1 MINKGKPKPKIDP
14 KAEAE
19 ANNKLWQIQGSI
31 NEGLDV
37 QLFVSA
43 TKLAN
48 LDFLTVSDPQCTLK
62 VKEANNAYAVQKTV
76 GETEVI
82 DNNLNPVWTKHFGVV
97 Y

>member
-1 MINKGKPKPKIDP
+1 M
-14 KAEAE
+14 
-19 ANNKLWQIQGSI
+19 
-31 NEGLDV
+31 

-48 LDFLTVSDPQCTLK
+48 LDFLTVSDPQCVLK
-62 VKEANNAYAVQKTV
+62 VKEANNAYAVQKTA